1 VTSPIR
7 AYPAQYNVL
16 SGTWVTPENVVNVE
30 DNNCAVHTRSGTYT
44 HQIAVSSFDF
54 SSLPDDAIIDDI
66 VIAIKGRAYTY
77 VSAFG
82 YVSFWLARNSD
93 GWQVSVYGSQGT
105 AYTCAQTFFIS
116 TSEGAWLTAAQL
128 KGEQYT
134 AWVQHENVGIQTDE
148 GIIDAVYI
156 EVSYHLP
163 APAGGGAVGDALT
176 WVVSAC
182 KRKLPKIFKQLRSTI
197 LLSRLRNV
205 KISNCSNR

>member
-54 SSLPDDAIIDDI
+54 STLPDDAIIDDI
-66 VIAIKGRAYTY
+66 VIAIKGRSYGSAY
-77 VSAFG
+77 SAVMF
-82 YVSFWLARNSD
+82 YLQRNSD
-93 GWQVSVYGSQGT
+93 RWQVSVNGSRGT
-105 AYTCAQTFFIS
+105 AYTCAQTFFIP

-134 AWVQHENVGIQTDE
+134 AWVEHSNSGIQSDE

-163 APAGGGAVGDALT
+163 PPPAGGAVGDALT

-197 LLSRLRNV
+197 SLSRLRNV